1 MIAPSQPEMLRLS
14 VVVPCYDEEEVLE
27 ALCQRLDPV
36 CAAAAGDDYEII
48 FVNDGSGDRTGELLR
63 QKALA
68 DPRIAVVNLSRNH
81 GHQLALSAG
90 LSLARGK
97 LVLVLDADLQDPPE
111 LLPEMMALIDG
122 GADVVYGQ
130 RRKRDGET
138 AFKNLTAKYFYRLIS
153 RMSSVDIPLDSGDFR
168 LMTRRVVEAL
178 GQMPEQHRFIRGMVS
193 WIGFNQVPL
202 LYDREARHAGVT
214 KYPLKKM
221 LSFAIDALT
230 GFSIVPLR
238 LATMFGMIGLAAA
251 IVTLVYALAAYLLGA
266 TVTGWTS
273 LIAVILLVS
282 SVQFL
287 MLGIIGEYIGR
298 VFMQSKQ
305 RPLFLIESIYRADA
319 AGAEEAET
327 LPEQRTA
334 R

>member
-1 MIAPSQPEMLRLS
+1 MIAPSQPDMLRLS

-48 FVNDGSGDRTGELLR
+48 FVNDGSRDRTGELLR

-90 LSLARGK
+90 LSLARGD

-130 RRKRDGET
+130 RRRRDGET
-138 AFKNLTAKYFYRLIS
+138 AFKSLTAKYFYRLIA

-202 LYDREARHAGVT
+202 LYDREARHAGVS

-251 IVTLVYALAAYLLGA
+251 IITLVYALAAYLLGA